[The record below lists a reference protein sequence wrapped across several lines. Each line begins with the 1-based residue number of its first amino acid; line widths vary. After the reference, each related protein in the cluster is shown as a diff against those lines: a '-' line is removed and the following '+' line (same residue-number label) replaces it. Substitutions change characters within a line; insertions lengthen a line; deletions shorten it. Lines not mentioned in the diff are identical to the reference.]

1 MPKVPSGPFAECQN
15 QGLGHDLLPSDALA
29 FARMASRC
37 SLPILLHGETG
48 SGKTHL
54 ARIIHELSARAS
66 RPFVRVNCASIP
78 DQLFERELFGHVR
91 GAFTDAREA
100 GTGFVEAAD
109 LGTLFLDEFGE
120 LTSMVQPKL
129 LALLEEGRFRKLGSP
144 REVSTDLRFVFAT
157 NRDLSDMVQNREF
170 REDLYYRCSTLQFK
184 VRPLRLRKAE
194 FPGII
199 RGLLDK
205 WSPPRDGC
213 TEVSSTA
220 LAMLRE
226 HSWPGNFRELENVLR
241 GALMY
246 AEGDDIQCEH
256 LRLTQHSLP
265 TRRNSFSIPRYATP
279 SCEGEE
285 VKTIREALFLEDG
298 RRGDAARR
306 LGMSRAT
313 LWTKMQRY
321 GALLDE
327 PPAEHADAFGG
338 EER

>member
-1 MPKVPSGPFAECQN
+1 MPRSPTGPSAACQIH
-15 QGLGHDLLPSDALA
+15 GHGQDILPSDALA

-66 RPFVRVNCASIP
+66 RPFIRVNCASIP
-78 DQLFERELFGHVR
+78 EQLFERELFGHVR
-91 GAFTDAREA
+91 GAFTDAREG

-120 LTSMVQPKL
+120 LTSVVQPKL

-144 REVSTDLRFVFAT
+144 REMSTDLRFVFAT
-157 NRDLSDMVQNREF
+157 NRDLSEMVKNREF

-199 RGLLDK
+199 RGLLAK
-205 WSPPRDGC
+205 WSAPLEGC
-213 TEVSSTA
+213 TEVSATA

-246 AEGDDIQCEH
+246 AEGHDIQCEH

-265 TRRNSFSIPRYATP
+265 TRQNSFSIPRYATP
-279 SCEGEE
+279 SCEADE
-285 VKTIREALFLEDG
+285 VNSIREALFLEDG

-313 LWTKMQRY
+313 LWTKMQRHRV
-321 GALLDE
+321 LLDS
-327 PPAEHADAFGG
+327 PP
-338 EER
+338 EENARFPIDEA